1 MSKTNMF
8 VCSSAGMINV
18 KLEGL
23 NALKDAVSQATSWK
37 DEAQVYLKNRQ
48 NSKEATQGVLDIC
61 SLQVLDCLSFS
72 KLIYWFIIFCIFFRH
87 SSIPRVLVNLEL
99 NFPLKVLGTHEWCR
113 CIVLLLQIVQVLRNV
128 YRSSYLDQ
136 HLILSNS
143 NMQALVE
150 KAQNLTV
157 KFEETCLLQ
166 NYWLEAQ
173 TWTSM
178 ADELIKTVRSV
189 LLCSNEA
196 ESSYPCRADYSRV
209 LLSQCEEQRLKL
221 NKALEEGSNLNLEFP
236 AIVELQ
242 TLLTMTLWSIRTFEV
257 LSSQSHLEVLLFPVT
272 SSLETR
278 FCSTD
283 SKFQLL
289 TLIYPY
295 ASLL

>member
-1 MSKTNMF
+1 MYMS
-8 VCSSAGMINV
+8 C
-18 KLEGL
+18 
-23 NALKDAVSQATSWK
+23 
-37 DEAQVYLKNRQ
+37 
-48 NSKEATQGVLDIC
+48 
-61 SLQVLDCLSFS
+61 
-72 KLIYWFIIFCIFFRH
+72 
-87 SSIPRVLVNLEL
+87 
-99 NFPLKVLGTHEWCR
+99 
-113 CIVLLLQIVQVLRNV
+113 
-128 YRSSYLDQ
+128 YLDQ

-157 KFEETCLLQ
+157 KLEETCLLQ

-221 NKALEEGSNLNLEFP
+221 NIALEEGSSLNLEFP

-242 TLLTMTLWSIRTFEV
+242 TLLTMTLWSIRTFEL

-278 FCSTD
+278 FCCTD
-283 SKFQLL
+283 SKFPVVNTFLIL
-289 TLIYPY
+289 TPACCRHFMGCIHELNFCIEG
-295 ASLL
+295 